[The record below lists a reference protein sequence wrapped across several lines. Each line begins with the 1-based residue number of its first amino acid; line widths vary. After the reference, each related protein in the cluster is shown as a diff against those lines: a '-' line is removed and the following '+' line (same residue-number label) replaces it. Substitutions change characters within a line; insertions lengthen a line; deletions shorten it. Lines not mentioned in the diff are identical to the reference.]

1 MVSYLLQTSRKSK
14 EKGRAGWRT
23 LNTLNFEKVI
33 QSPPC
38 PHPYPENFKIKKK
51 KKSPKHQTKYKEVL
65 TVF

>member
-1 MVSYLLQTSRKSK
+1 MVSYLLQTSGKSK

-33 QSPPC
+33 QRPPC
-38 PHPYPENFKIKKK
+38 PHHYLENFKIKKK
-51 KKSPKHQTKYKEVL
+51 SPKRQTKYREVL